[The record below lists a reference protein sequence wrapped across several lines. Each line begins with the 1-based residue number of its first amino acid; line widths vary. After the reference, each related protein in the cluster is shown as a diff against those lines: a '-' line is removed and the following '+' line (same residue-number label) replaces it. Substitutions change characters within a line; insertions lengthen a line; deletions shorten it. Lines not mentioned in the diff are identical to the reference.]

1 VADEL
6 IQVITS
12 RGIHD
17 DVPPNPLVPFE
28 AAIQAG
34 CDMTETDFWRRA
46 GGVIECCRGR
56 LGVDVELKEDGL
68 EDDIRAALAARPAA
82 PGAGRLA
89 RRTADAR
96 A

>member
-6 IQVITS
+6 IQVIAS
-12 RGIHD
+12 CGIHD
-17 DVPPNPLVPFE
+17 GVPPNTLAAFE

-34 CDMTETDFWRRA
+34 CDMTETDFRRRA

-56 LGVDVELKEDGL
+56 LGVDFELKEDGL
-68 EDDIRAALAARPAA
+68 EEDILAALASR

-89 RRTADAR
+89 RRDG
-96 A
+96 